1 MFFSPTRKWNAI
13 RRCQYFAYPYLFY
26 GLESGEE
33 TVLSFE
39 DNRQAI
45 VHYLATSE
53 PDEEGMRRV
62 FFELNGQPQTVI
74 VRDNNLSYEVHQN
87 EKADPANPGHLG
99 APMPGLVVTVE
110 VTAGER
116 IRQGDTVVVLE
127 AMKMQS
133 AIPRREKRHYQT
145 GRCQSDTWLTAA
157 TCWLR
162 LSNVLCTGSETYET
176 FTDGGRNFKS
186 VPFPRR

>member
-1 MFFSPTRKWNAI
+1 M
-13 RRCQYFAYPYLFY
+13 
-26 GLESGEE
+26 
-33 TVLSFE
+33 
-39 DNRQAI
+39 
-45 VHYLATSE
+45 
-53 PDEEGMRRV
+53 

-133 AIPRREKRHYQT
+133 AIPAEKSGIIKRIVVSPDHVVDS
-145 GRCQSDTWLTAA
+145 GDL
-157 TCWLR
+157 L
-162 LSNVLCTGSETYET
+162 VVIE
-176 FTDGGRNFKS
+176 
-186 VPFPRR
+186 